1 MGYTGSASLFLRAS
15 PDAETRQK
23 DQEDMRFRIKTVA
36 FVSILALHAVTSVQA
51 TPNLT
56 GYPNSMAATGDS
68 ITRAYNTGSLPFSDA
83 PGNSWST
90 GARASVESHYSR
102 ILVAQ
107 PAIFGRNYNH
117 AVTGTKMAGLEAQMQ
132 QVNDRGVAYVT
143 VLMGA
148 NDLCTRTVAG
158 MTSVADFRS
167 QFERA
172 VAALSAGSPRAR
184 IYVVSIPD
192 VFRLWVILKDSLL
205 ARVAWRTLDIC
216 QSLLQRRR
224 STEALDVRRRMTVR
238 QRNIDFNTQLAEVC
252 AMYIH
257 CRFDQNAVFS
267 DPFQPEDISRRD
279 YFHPSLEGQRRLA
292 RVAWSATFDFWD
304 QVPPVTT
311 ASTTVVE
318 GGSLVSLEAT
328 DDVGVAGIEYRLNLG
343 AFQRYLGPFV
353 LTAGGNIRFRAVD
366 VNGNIEATQSLT
378 A

>member
-1 MGYTGSASLFLRAS
+1 
-15 PDAETRQK
+15 
-23 DQEDMRFRIKTVA
+23 MRFSIKTFALVA
-36 FVSILALHAVTSVQA
+36 ILALNAVASVQA

-90 GARASVESHYSR
+90 GTRASVESHYAR

-107 PAIFGRNYNH
+107 PAILGRNYNQ
-117 AVTGTKMAGLEAQMQ
+117 AVSGARMSGLPAQMQ

-143 VLMGA
+143 ILIGA
-148 NDLCTRTVAG
+148 NDMCTRTVAG

-172 VAALSAGSPRAR
+172 MAALSAGSPRAR

-192 VFRLWVILKDSLL
+192 VFRLWVIFKDNLL

-216 QSLLQRRR
+216 QSLLERPR
-224 STEALDVRRRMTVR
+224 STELLDVRRRMTVR
-238 QRNIDFNTQLAEVC
+238 QRNIDFNTQLAAVC
-252 AMYIH
+252 ATYIH

-267 DPFQPEDISRRD
+267 DRFQPEDVSRRD
-279 YFHPSLEGQRRLA
+279 YFHPSLQGQRRLA
-292 RVAWSATFDFWD
+292 RVAWSATFDFSD
-304 QVPPVTT
+304 QIPPVTT

-343 AFQRYLGPFV
+343 AFQRYTGPFV
-353 LTAGGNIRFRAVD
+353 LTAGSNIRFRAVD

-378 A
+378 G

>member
-1 MGYTGSASLFLRAS
+1 
-15 PDAETRQK
+15 
-23 DQEDMRFRIKTVA
+23 MRFWIKTVA
-36 FVSILALHAVTSVQA
+36 LVTILALPAVTSVQA

-56 GYPNSMAATGDS
+56 GYPNSLAATGDS
-68 ITRAYNTGSLPFSDA
+68 ITRAYNTGTLPFSDA

-90 GARASVESHYSR
+90 GTRASVESHYSR

-107 PAIFGRNYNH
+107 PTIFGRNYNQ
-117 AVTGTKMAGLEAQMQ
+117 AVSGARMAGLASQMQ

-143 VLMGA
+143 ILMGA
-148 NDLCTRTVAG
+148 NDLCTRTVAA

-172 VAALSAGSPRAR
+172 MAALSAGSPRAR

-192 VFRLWVILKDSLL
+192 VFRLWVIFKDDVL
-205 ARVAWRTLDIC
+205 ARVAWRTLDTC
-216 QSLLQRRR
+216 PSLLRRPR
-224 STEALDVRRRMTVR
+224 STDPSDVMRRMTVR
-238 QRNIDFNTQLAEVC
+238 QRNIDFNLQLAEVC
-252 AMYIH
+252 ATYIH

-267 DPFQPEDISRRD
+267 DRFQPEDVSRRD
-279 YFHPSLEGQRRLA
+279 YFHPSLKGQQRLA
-292 RVAWSATFDFWD
+292 RVTWGATFDFSD

-311 ASTTVVE
+311 ATTAVVE

-343 AFQRYLGPFV
+343 AFQRYMGPFV
-353 LTAGGNIRFRAVD
+353 LATGSNIRFRAVD
-366 VNGNIEATQSLT
+366 VNGNIETTQSLT